1 MNTAAQKRSRIFG
14 TVRDDRGDPIELA
27 NVRIQA
33 QGVRTVT
40 NLKGEYSL
48 YCSSRAILRTDH
60 VRGSHRQGTRRANRN
75 YTKNQTY
82 GQQTDAIDH
91 R

>member
-48 YCSSRAILRTDH
+48 YCSSRDTVVVIYSLI
-60 VRGSHRQGTRRANRN
+60 GYETRRRKLNSPSDSVRIDICHL
-75 YTKNQTY
+75 
-82 GQQTDAIDH
+82 TD
-91 R
+91 RPC